1 MAAITDQ
8 EILQRFRSGD
18 RELAFQQL
26 VETHGK
32 NVYNIA
38 LFTLNDDILAEDAT
52 QDAFIKIYRG
62 LDRFKGQA
70 QLSSWI
76 YRIVKNVCY
85 DYLSKRRPAPLED
98 EQAYPLID
106 EAGSGPEEAYFAG
119 EKHRAVRHAV
129 EQLPRQQKM
138 AITLYYFHQ
147 RSYEEVADIMEQP
160 LGTIKSHIH
169 RAKTVLA
176 GALGQYEGSPV

>member
-8 EILQRFRSGD
+8 EIVQRFRSGD

-26 VETHGK
+26 VEAHGK

-62 LDRFKGQA
+62 LGKFRGQA
-70 QLSSWI
+70 KLSSWV

-85 DYLSKRRPAPLED
+85 DYLKKRHPAPLED

-106 EAGSGPEEAYFAG
+106 GAGSGPEETFFAS

-129 EQLPRQQKM
+129 DQLPRQQKM
-138 AITLYYFHQ
+138 AVTLYYFHQ
-147 RSYEEVADIMEQP
+147 RSYEEVAEIMEQP

-169 RAKTVLA
+169 RAKAILTT
-176 GALGQYEGSPV
+176 ALGRYEGSPA

>member
-26 VETHGK
+26 VEAHGK

-38 LFTLNDDILAEDAT
+38 LFTLNDDSLAEDAA
-52 QDAFIKIYRG
+52 QDAFIRIYRG
-62 LDRFKGQA
+62 LETFRGQA
-70 QLSSWI
+70 KLSSWV

-85 DYLSKRRPAPLED
+85 GYLKKRPLV
-98 EQAYPLID
+98 PLD
-106 EAGSGPEEAYFAG
+106 DSDDQSLTKDANPGPEEAYLAG
-119 EKHRAVRHAV
+119 EKHRAVRQAV
-129 EQLPRQQKM
+129 DQLPRQQKM
-138 AITLYYFHQ
+138 AIILYYFHQ
-147 RSYEEVADIMEQP
+147 RSYEEVAGIMEQP

-169 RAKTVLA
+169 RAKVILTT
-176 GALGQYEGSPV
+176 ALGRYEGSPV

>member
-62 LDRFKGQA
+62 LGKFKGQS

-85 DYLSKRRPAPLED
+85 DYLKKRRPVPLDDFEEQGLTED
-98 EQAYPLID
+98 D
-106 EAGSGPEEAYFAG
+106 EPGPEAAYLAG
-119 EKHRAVRHAV
+119 EKHRAVRQAV

-147 RSYEEVADIMEQP
+147 RSYEEVAEIMEQP
-160 LGTIKSHIH
+160 LGTIKSHIY

-176 GALGQYEGSPV
+176 DALGQYEGIPV

>member
-52 QDAFIKIYRG
+52 QDAFIKIYRSLG
-62 LDRFKGQA
+62 SFRGQA
-70 QLSSWI
+70 QLSSWV

-85 DYLSKRRPAPLED
+85 DYLKKGRPVPLD
-98 EQAYPLID
+98 EVEGHSLID
-106 EAGSGPEEAYFAG
+106 DEDRGPEAAYLAG
-119 EKHRAVRHAV
+119 EKHRAVRQAV

-147 RSYEEVADIMEQP
+147 RSYEEVAEIMEQP
-160 LGTIKSHIH
+160 LGTIKSHIY
-169 RAKTVLA
+169 RAKAILA